1 MWLFHTLAIPFQ
13 EFNQK
18 DELPLIIF
26 LTLGIGFFIYHFTS
40 EFMKKKF
47 SEINSSREY
56 YTYYGYLFQR
66 ILGFLTFG
74 LLPSFIFI
82 VYKDQSLTN
91 FGFNLQHLALSLLW
105 TIGLG
110 TLVGV
115 ANYFLAGK
123 KENLR
128 TYPQIRLKIWTPDK
142 LLLNAITWAI
152 YLLGYE
158 FMFRGLLLFSFYEAY
173 GATIAITVNCIA
185 YALVHIPK
193 GKKET
198 FGSIP
203 LGILLSIITLQTGSI
218 FVAFWFHVIMALTND
233 YFAIKAHPS
242 MDVKIK

>member
-1 MWLFHTLAIPFQ
+1 MWLFNTLATSFR
-13 EFNQK
+13 EFSQK
-18 DELPLIIF
+18 DELPLIIS
-26 LTLGIGFFIYHFTS
+26 LILVIGFFIYHFTS
-40 EFMKKKF
+40 EYVKKKY
-47 SEINSSREY
+47 SRVNSFRLH
-56 YTYYGYLFQR
+56 YTYYGYFFQR

-82 VYKDQSLTN
+82 IYKDQPLTN
-91 FGFNLQHLALSLLW
+91 FGLNLQHITLSLLW

-110 TLVGV
+110 ALVSV
-115 ANYFLAGK
+115 ANFFLAGK

-142 LLLNAITWAI
+142 LLLNAITWAL

-173 GATIAITVNCIA
+173 GATIAITINCIA

-242 MDVKIK
+242 MEVKIK